1 MGVMRAGTIMRI
13 ALTGLAFLLVA
24 CDAGEARLAAYPLP
38 EGLRAMI
45 AMGGQSYEL
54 EVIDVSGPMATFQ
67 YHWNDRLVSE
77 RTQYRGL
84 YSLSGYDGALQF
96 VNEFDTA
103 AIDALFPLAVGKE
116 TSFAGTTT
124 YPAGGMTGTLWV
136 TMAVLEKTR
145 LAIREGEF
153 AVYLVRVTT
162 ELTIDGRTKRVTRI
176 LYYAPAL
183 GLPLKMD
190 MSDGNAHSYWRI
202 TSLEMPSRGRRN
214 RLGTVMI

>member
-1 MGVMRAGTIMRI
+1 MRSAS
-13 ALTGLAFLLVA
+13 AFLALVLTLL
-24 CDAGEARLAAYPLP
+24 LAACHVAEERRAPYPLP

-54 EVIDVSGPMATFQ
+54 EVVDVSGPLATFQ
-67 YHWNDRLVSE
+67 YRWNDRLVSE

-103 AIDALFPLAVGKE
+103 AIDSLFPLAVGKE

-136 TMAVLEKTR
+136 TMAVLEETT
-145 LAIREGEF
+145 LPIREGEF
-153 AVYLVRVTT
+153 EVFLIQVST
-162 ELTIDGRTKRVTRI
+162 ELTIDGRSKRVTRT
-176 LYYAPAL
+176 LYYAPEL

-190 MSDGNAHSYWRI
+190 MSDGTAQSYWRI